1 MLLSTSIWGSH
12 WLAGMLLNTTP
23 KIWTMPKH
31 GKQSWNI
38 SYSVAVEHNLPE
50 HVTRGAGPGSV
61 FHSLEQERQSDVLQ
75 LSLTFKNHERA
86 VIVQQIS
93 SSLDIFQVVCGG
105 RGALRLQIFSDSVE
119 RGQKGFARQM
129 VIYGSS
135 IDHILTDAE
144 YNRDISRS
152 LQLKLTRQIKA
163 NINNYGGHSGGHLV
177 KSTRGFWTPR
187 QLLRV

>member
-1 MLLSTSIWGSH
+1 MANNRETSATQLQSNITCQNMSQEGLAPAQSFILWNKRGKVMFCSCH
-12 WLAGMLLNTTP
+12 WHS
-23 KIWTMPKH
+23 KIMKDPTLFNKFRALWIF
-31 GKQSWNI
+31 SR
-38 SYSVAVEHNLPE
+38 SYVE
-50 HVTRGAGPGSV
+50 
-61 FHSLEQERQSDVLQ
+61 
-75 LSLTFKNHERA
+75 
-86 VIVQQIS
+86 
-93 SSLDIFQVVCGG
+93 G

-163 NINNYGGHSGGHLV
+163 NINNYGGHLV